1 MGVGMPSEDWQEE
14 LIVSGP
20 YVHDLAPFSTVNGGA
35 EEYAVR
41 RGQIP
46 LINFRGPARIAG
58 QFLAFNPDVRI
69 SLHPTGA
76 PQGLP
81 FENGNLYIQDSENNG
96 TDGLPEGGV

>member
-1 MGVGMPSEDWQEE
+1 MHEWEAEE
-14 LIVSGP
+14 IDSAGP
-20 YVHDLAPFSTVNGGA
+20 YRHTLAPFASVNGGA
-35 EEYAVR
+35 EEYAFER
-41 RGQIP
+41 PTSLP
-46 LINFRGPARIAG
+46 LILWRGAARIAG

-81 FENGNLYIQDSENNG
+81 FENGSIYIQDSENAG